1 MYLPISPHIS
11 PYLPISRHRYAF
23 IPSLRRELGRLLSG
37 RVGAKYVVLSC
48 CSEGLALTGYYLV
61 SIAFGLFFQPAIVH
75 AAEASLPREI

>member
-1 MYLPISPHIS
+1 MGAGAGGEGEQSESFEFFL
-11 PYLPISRHRYAF
+11 ISRFSFVGSFVCMYAF

-61 SIAFGLFFQPAIVH
+61 SIAFGQG
-75 AAEASLPREI
+75 